1 MDLANVKK
9 GEGQLKLEIKD
20 GKVVSSL
27 VFDGKQMDVKLSIEL
42 DIEAYGEL
50 LKNAIPGTIDD
61 AVIALIVSAM
71 KA

>member
-9 GEGQLKLEIKD
+9 GEGQLKLEIKE
-20 GKVVSSL
+20 GKVISSL

-50 LKNAIPGTIDD
+50 LKNAIPGAIDD